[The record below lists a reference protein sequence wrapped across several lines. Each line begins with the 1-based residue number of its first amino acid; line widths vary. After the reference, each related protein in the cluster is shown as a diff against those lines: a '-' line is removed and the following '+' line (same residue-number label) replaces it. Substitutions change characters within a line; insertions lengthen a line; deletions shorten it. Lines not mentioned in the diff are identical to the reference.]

1 MNNTEQF
8 ANDPPLRAV
17 RTFEAFARHGGVNA
31 AARELDVSPSAI
43 SHQLRL
49 LEDFLGQ
56 SLTSRQGRNL
66 ILTDD
71 GREYYR
77 AIRSAFAVLRSAT
90 EHVREQSATR
100 QVTISLIPMLGI
112 NLFIPRLGEFLADN
126 PAVDVNVTYANHRS
140 YPSDAADISI
150 RFGTG
155 HWPGYQSEPL
165 IPGDV
170 TAWCSPSLL
179 ERVGPINSP
188 EALTD
193 LPLLHDEE
201 RGTWAQWFQRADVRH
216 PGALQGLLFEDGQL
230 AMTAALNGLGCALL
244 REPLVAPLRDRG
256 ALVKLFGHA
265 LDDGRA
271 YYLCRRAD
279 GELSKE
285 GMSLYSWL
293 KRVLM
298 TQPLSTD
305 SSSAESRP

>member
-1 MNNTEQF
+1 MNNIEQLE
-8 ANDPPLRAV
+8 NDPPLRAV
-17 RTFEAFARHGGVNA
+17 RTFEAFARHGGVNS

-56 SLTSRQGRNL
+56 ALTSRQGRNL
-66 ILTDD
+66 ILTDE

-100 QVTISLIPMLGI
+100 QVTISLIPMFGI
-112 NLFIPRLGEFLADN
+112 NLFIPRLGEFLAEN

-155 HWPGYQSEPL
+155 HWPGYHSEPL
-165 IPGDV
+165 ISGDV
-170 TAWCSPSLL
+170 TAWCSPALL
-179 ERVGPINSP
+179 TRVGSIDSP
-188 EALTD
+188 QALVD

-201 RGTWAQWFQRADVRH
+201 RGTWAQWLQSAGVRH

-230 AMTAALNGLGCALL
+230 ALTAALNGLGCALL

-256 ALVKLFGHA
+256 ELVKLFDHA
-265 LDDGRA
+265 LNDGRA

-279 GELSKE
+279 GELSRE
-285 GMSLYSWL
+285 GLNLYSWL
-293 KRVLM
+293 KRVL
-298 TQPLSTD
+298 LVGG
-305 SSSAESRP
+305 

>member
-1 MNNTEQF
+1 MNNIEQMQ
-8 ANDPPLRAV
+8 NDPPLRAV
-17 RTFEAFARHGGVNA
+17 RTFEAFARHGGVNS

-49 LEDFLGQ
+49 LEEFLGQ

-66 ILTDD
+66 ILTDE

-100 QVTISLIPMLGI
+100 QVTISLIPMFGI
-112 NLFIPRLGEFLADN
+112 NLFIPRLGEFLAEN

-155 HWPGYQSEPL
+155 HWPGYHSEPL
-165 IPGDV
+165 MSGGV
-170 TAWCSPSLL
+170 TAWCSPSFK
-179 ERVGPINSP
+179 
-188 EALTD
+188 ALHGRIDTPQALVE

-201 RGTWAQWFQRADVRH
+201 RGTWMAWLQSVGVRH
-216 PGALQGLLFEDGQL
+216 PTALQGLLFEDGQL
-230 AMTAALNGLGCALL
+230 ALTAALNGLGCALL
-244 REPLVAPLRDRG
+244 REPLVTPLRDRG
-256 ALVKLFGHA
+256 ELIRLFDHG

-279 GELSKE
+279 GELSRE
-285 GMSLYSWL
+285 GLNLYSWI
-293 KRVLM
+293 KRVLL
-298 TQPLSTD
+298 T
-305 SSSAESRP
+305 

>member
-1 MNNTEQF
+1 MNKIEQLD
-8 ANDPPLRAV
+8 NDPPLRAV

-49 LEDFLGQ
+49 LEEFLGQ
-56 SLTSRQGRNL
+56 ALTSRQGRNL
-66 ILTDD
+66 ILTDE

-100 QVTISLIPMLGI
+100 QVTISLIPLFGI
-112 NLFIPRLGEFLADN
+112 NLFIPRLGEFLVEN
-126 PAVDVNVTYANHRS
+126 PGVDVNVTYANHRS

-155 HWPGYQSEPL
+155 HWPGYHSEPL
-165 IPGDV
+165 ISGEV
-170 TAWCSPSLL
+170 TAWCSPELL
-179 ERVGPINSP
+179 ERLGPVDTP
-188 EALTD
+188 QRLVD

-201 RGTWAQWFQRADVRH
+201 RGTWAQWLQNIGVRH

-230 AMTAALNGLGCALL
+230 ALTAALNGLGCALL

-256 ALVKLFGHA
+256 ELVKLFDHA
-265 LDDGRA
+265 LNDGRA

-279 GELSKE
+279 GELSRE
-285 GMSLYSWL
+285 GLNLYSWI
-293 KRVLM
+293 KRVLLM
-298 TQPLSTD
+298 
-305 SSSAESRP
+305 

>member
-49 LEDFLGQ
+49 LDDFLGQ

-256 ALVKLFGHA
+256 ELVKLFDHA

-285 GMSLYSWL
+285 GMSLYGWL

-305 SSSAESRP
+305 SSSAEPRP